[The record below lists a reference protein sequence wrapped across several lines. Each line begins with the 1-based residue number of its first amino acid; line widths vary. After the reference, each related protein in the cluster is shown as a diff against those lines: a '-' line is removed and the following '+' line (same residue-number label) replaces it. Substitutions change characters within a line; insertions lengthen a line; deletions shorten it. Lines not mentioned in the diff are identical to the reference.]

1 MHPSAALR
9 RLPILALALLIA
21 VPPHAIAADF
31 ALPQGPALRAE
42 AGRTLSDPAPPPE
55 GETDLSAEIEA
66 AFAATDALPAER
78 YEVAA
83 LAATLGGDPLAAFAF
98 VRDSIRLDLYP
109 GVLRGADGTLAA
121 GAANAADRALL
132 LKALLDAMGVPARF
146 AFAPLADEDRARLAA
161 AIFAPRA
168 GAAAPDAQAAFRTD
182 FLDRIRAR
190 AGRDAAI
197 LATALGGGT
206 LAAMEAGATAAPA
219 DPVGDHVWIQAEIGG
234 AWTDLDTALPDAAP
248 GTMFAPAAAT
258 ADTLDAG
265 LAQSVTLTVSATVG
279 GTEQVLLTQRL
290 DAAAAAAAQILLY
303 FEPAEGGLGGAIT
316 GGGGYRPVL
325 LVGGERFDGE
335 PIAGTEGGGG
345 VAGAI
350 GMLEDG
356 GEETPL
362 TRLTLDIAAEAPGLE
377 PLTARR
383 VLAAAPPDG
392 TLPADA
398 EGLIAMRWLHHI
410 MVSTGGQSPREFAI
424 AKAAAMDFAV
434 RSIASEGQLGELTLP
449 ALAWPA
455 TVADL
460 ALPTAS
466 ERVIVEALNRPGLRA
481 YVARPRVFIA
491 SMGPLEGGGGAQQ
504 GFALD
509 LALDHVTIAA
519 EGGTGGAA
527 ERFWYGA
534 LQAALET
541 EYGLLRL
548 AAMDQGGRTAD
559 GASLALGAGAPTGIG
574 PDTQLFEAPEAMK
587 AALETGARV
596 VLAGDPAAA
605 RVWWTV
611 GPDGTTRAV
620 LDPNLGGLTGGG
632 PYHNGGPYVNSS
644 GGGPRYI
651 VDNAGR
657 TVGEVRNGRDMM
669 YRNAARSGSSCKGGS
684 EYTTILGCVS
694 IPTSLAVGVLGA
706 VIVVTYGYVAITII
720 RAL

>member
-1 MHPSAALR
+1 MRSLAALR
-9 RLPILALALLIA
+9 RLPIIALAALIA
-21 VPPHAIAADF
+21 LPPQGFAADF
-31 ALPQGPALRAE
+31 APPSGPALRDGAGAPLAE
-42 AGRTLSDPAPPPE
+42 PAAPPD

-66 AFAATDALPAER
+66 AFARADALPAER
-78 YEVAA
+78 FEVAA
-83 LAATLGGDPLAAFAF
+83 LAARLGSDPMAAFAF

-109 GVLRGADGTLAA
+109 GVLRGADGALAA
-121 GAANAADRALL
+121 GAANDADRALL

-146 AFAPLADEDRARLAA
+146 ASAPLDEAAAARLQAA
-161 AIFAPRA
+161 LFAPRA
-168 GAAAPDAQAAFRTD
+168 GAPAPDAAAAFAPA

-197 LATALGGGT
+197 LATALGSSTVATMEG
-206 LAAMEAGATAAPA
+206 AASAPPAAT
-219 DPVGDHVWIQAEIGG
+219 GDHVWVQAEIGG
-234 AWTDLDTALPDAAP
+234 VWTDLDTALPDAAP
-248 GTMFAPAAAT
+248 GVALMPAAAT

-279 GTEQVLLTQRL
+279 GAEQVLLTQRL

-303 FEPAEGGLGGAIT
+303 FEPAEGGLGGSIA

-350 GMLEDG
+350 GMLEGG

-362 TRLTLDIAAEAPGLE
+362 TQLTLDIAAEAPGFE

-383 VLAAAPPDG
+383 VLAAAPPGG

-398 EGLIAMRWLHHI
+398 EGLIPMRWLHHVMI
-410 MVSTGGQSPREFAI
+410 STGGQSPREFAI
-424 AKAAAMDFAV
+424 VRAAAMDFAV
-434 RSIASEGQLGELTLP
+434 REIGGGEETPDLPLP

-455 TVADL
+455 TSADL
-460 ALPTAS
+460 ALTTAS
-466 ERVIVEALNRPGLRA
+466 ERLFVEALNRPGLRA
-481 YVARPRVFIA
+481 YVGRPRVFVV
-491 SMGPLEGGGGAQQ
+491 SSGPLGGEGGTEQ

-509 LALDHVTIAA
+509 LALDHVTVAA
-519 EGGTGGAA
+519 ESGAGGAA
-527 ERFWYGA
+527 ERFWYGVE
-534 LQAALET
+534 QAALET

-548 AAMDQGGRTAD
+548 AAMDPSGRSAA
-559 GASLALGAGAPTGIG
+559 GASLALGGGAPTVIG
-574 PDTQLFEAPEAMK
+574 PETQLFEAPAALK
-587 AALETGARV
+587 AALGTGALV
-596 VLAGDPAAA
+596 VLAGDPASA

-611 GPDGTTRAV
+611 APDGATRAV
-620 LDPNLGGLTGGG
+620 LDPSLGGLTGGG
-632 PYHNGGPYVNSS
+632 PYHSGGPYVNSS

-651 VDNAGR
+651 IDNAGR

-684 EYTTILGCVS
+684 EYMTVLGCVS
-694 IPTSLAVGVLGA
+694 VPTSLVLGVLGL
-706 VIVVTYGYVAITII
+706 VIVATYGYVAVTII